1 MGGGLTTRELQMLI
15 EKSYESRIK
24 VVKMMRNGSVHVGG
38 ALSSLDILTLLY
50 SKILNHDPKNPKWN
64 ERDRFI
70 LSAGHKA
77 VALYAV
83 LQDLGYFDESLLWTY
98 HKFDSFLPE
107 HPEIKV
113 PGVEFPTGAL
123 GHGLAAGNGM
133 AIAAKI
139 DKKRYRVFVL
149 LGDGECEE
157 GSVWEAAL
165 AASKY
170 KLDNLIA
177 IVDKNGLQVNGPTKE
192 IMDTDDLCEKFTAFG
207 WAVQS
212 VNGHDYLELNKCFS
226 ELPFAKQRPSLIIA
240 HTVKSKGID
249 FAENDFHTHHSHWDN
264 DTILKAL
271 NSLEKRKGEEL
282 LRSERL

>member
-1 MGGGLTTRELQMLI
+1 MDGGLSKSELQLLI
-15 EKSYESRIK
+15 EKAYESRIK

-38 ALSSLDILTLLY
+38 ALSSIDILTLLY
-50 SKILNHDPKNPKWN
+50 NKILNHNPKNLKWN

-98 HKFDSFLPE
+98 HKLKSSLPE
-107 HPEIKV
+107 HPEVNV

-139 DKKRYRVFVL
+139 DRKKYRVFVL

-157 GSVWEAAL
+157 GTVWEAAL

-192 IMDTDDLCEKFTAFG
+192 IMDTDDLGEKFCAFG
-207 WAVQS
+207 WAVKV
-212 VNGHDYLELNKCFS
+212 VNGHDYRELYKCFS
-226 ELPFAKQRPSLIIA
+226 NIPFTKQRPSLIVA
-240 HTVKSKGID
+240 HSVKSKGID
-249 FAENDFHTHHSHWDN
+249 FAENDFRSHHSHWDD

-271 NSLEKRKGEEL
+271 NSLEKRKSEEIL
-282 LRSERL
+282 KSVK